1 MQSSSASAAS
11 SSVPASLSRFA
22 AAAAARRP
30 PGGPFA
36 GLVVCVTG
44 LSKGE
49 FLLLDL
55 DRMVW
60 EVRLLRGSCSSFGDF
75 FSTSAEARGQV
86 KEAAERLGGEY
97 SGSLHPKC
105 THLVVQISL
114 TRNIQFLQNS
124 STAMSVSRNS
134 GLHHD
139 CFLNAQHSFAG
150 RKFEHALKHGPRNGL
165 FVVTLGWFVDC
176 VRRNSKTV
184 PITTSPCSVLV
195 T

>member
-11 SSVPASLSRFA
+11 SSVPASLSRF
-22 AAAAARRP
+22 AAAARRP

-49 FLLLDL
+49 PARFSIWTG
-55 DRMVW
+55 MVW

-75 FSTSAEARGQV
+75 FSSSAEARGQV

-114 TRNIQFLQNS
+114 HAATFSFFKIHPLLCPSLEIQGYTMLASLTQS
-124 STAMSVSRNS
+124 AQLRRPQVRARAEAWPQERPVRCDA
-134 GLHHD
+134 GL
-139 CFLNAQHSFAG
+139 
-150 RKFEHALKHGPRNGL
+150 
-165 FVVTLGWFVDC
+165 
-176 VRRNSKTV
+176 VRRLRSEEQ
-184 PITTSPCSVLV
+184 
-195 T
+195 